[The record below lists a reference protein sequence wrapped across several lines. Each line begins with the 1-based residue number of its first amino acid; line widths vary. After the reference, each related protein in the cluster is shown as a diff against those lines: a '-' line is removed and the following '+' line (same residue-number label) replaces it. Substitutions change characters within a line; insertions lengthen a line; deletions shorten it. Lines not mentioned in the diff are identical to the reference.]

1 MSDEPCTLVTELDSR
16 ARALAHAS
24 SAAVDGA
31 TAAALH
37 ARLRTVTDLLG
48 TVMARLLAR
57 VEEDGRWA
65 ASGSART
72 FPEWVARQEGSSLA
86 AARRSTALGK
96 ALDDALPA
104 TREAL
109 LAGTVSLEHAEVL
122 AQVAPTSGRRLAALR
137 GDDPRLNEAALLER
151 ARSTG
156 VDRFRREARR
166 WAAAVDAQEAEREHE
181 RAVAAEH
188 LTFSP
193 RDHGMALTGFLTH
206 ESSATLLTALRAVT
220 GVPAAD
226 DERTHAQRD
235 AAALTDLAR
244 LTLTRGLAGAGAQV
258 RPQVM
263 VHVDYPT
270 FERLCERAGVAD
282 DGGAGTHGA
291 AVSPPLPPATLDSGE
306 PLPPS
311 VLARLVCDSD
321 VARVVFGPE
330 GQVLDVGRA
339 HRTFTGHLRRAVV
352 ARDRS
357 CRYPGCGAPPHL
369 GEIHHVRQWARDH
382 GDTSVA
388 NGILLCW
395 YHHDLVHR
403 RGLHI
408 AWEHGA
414 WRLTR
419 HDGTPIRDGT
429 RAGER
434 SNASARGSEEVPQP
448 EPSPPDGSPPSE
460 PRAAATPLRRPGP
473 GGASPSAPVRQAPR
487 RPPDARRRRVA
498 WAHLDPALRIRVT
511 AGAHRTPL
519 PVERHGEPSRSPRA
533 RRSSRRS
540 PWHSVPRGIARSS
553 GAEAGELA

>member
-1 MSDEPCTLVTELDSR
+1 MSDELSALVIELDHR
-16 ARALAHAS
+16 ARALARAS
-24 SAAVDGA
+24 SIAVDGV
-31 TAAALH
+31 AAASLH

-48 TVMARLLAR
+48 TVAARLLAR

-86 AARRSTALGK
+86 AARRSAALGK

-122 AQVAPTSGRRLAALR
+122 AQVAPTSARRLAALR
-137 GDDPRLNEAALLER
+137 GDDPRLNEAALLAR

-166 WAAAVDAQEAEREHE
+166 WAAEVDAQEAEREHE

-244 LTLTRGLAGAGAQV
+244 LTLARGLAGAGAQV

-270 FERLCERAGVAD
+270 FERLCARVGLVDDTAGGPGGSVAAH
-282 DGGAGTHGA
+282 GGAAGTGA
-291 AVSPPLPPATLDSGE
+291 EGAWWPLPPATLDSGE

-311 VLARLVCDSD
+311 VLARLACDSD

-382 GDTSVA
+382 GGTSVA

-403 RGLHI
+403 RGLRI
-408 AWEHGA
+408 TRAADGW
-414 WRLTR
+414 LITR
-419 HDGTPIRDGT
+419 HDGTPIRDGPRDGGPRLT
-429 RAGER
+429 DVRGADGPPPSQPPRTAGEPPPGLPRPTEMPPAALVR
-434 SNASARGSEEVPQP
+434 SGPPTAVGHRSATRGSDVPGFGT
-448 EPSPPDGSPPSE
+448 S
-460 PRAAATPLRRPGP
+460 RPGDRVR
-473 GGASPSAPVRQAPR
+473 APDTP
-487 RPPDARRRRVA
+487 ARRLSRRVA
-498 WAHLDPALRIRVT
+498 P
-511 AGAHRTPL
+511 AGAQAVIQPGL
-519 PVERHGEPSRSPRA
+519 PVG
-533 RRSSRRS
+533 
-540 PWHSVPRGIARSS
+540 
-553 GAEAGELA
+553 